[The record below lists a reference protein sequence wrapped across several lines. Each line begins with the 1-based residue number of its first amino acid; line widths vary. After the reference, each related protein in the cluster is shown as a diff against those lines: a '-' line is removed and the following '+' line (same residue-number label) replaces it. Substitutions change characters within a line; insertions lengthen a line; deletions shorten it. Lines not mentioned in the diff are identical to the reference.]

1 MKIIIIMIIIV
12 IIQIFWA
19 HPFTLILNPKVQTKK
34 DISVYIYIECERIV
48 YKTIKRILR
57 CMGRNLNVLFTLN
70 SNHVPTV
77 Q

>member
-1 MKIIIIMIIIV
+1 MIIIV

-19 HPFTLILNPKVQTKK
+19 HPFTMILNPKVQKKKK
-34 DISVYIYIECERIV
+34 DISVYIECERIV
-48 YKTIKRILR
+48 YKTIKRLLR

-70 SNHVPTV
+70 SNHVSTV